1 MLKIRLSMGG
11 VRKRPVYKIVVAD
24 SRFPRDG
31 RFIEKV
37 GFFNPLLPKTKK
49 ERVNLQVERIKH
61 WISKGAKPTLR
72 VSRILGEAE
81 VFPMPPKGNNPLKA
95 IPKKDRKK
103 DKSES
108 EKPAVEVAKTEPK
121 KEESKKEAPKAA
133 KPKAESKKEETKK
146 DTVPKTKKER
156 VNLEVERIK
165 HWISKGA
172 KPTLRVSR
180 ILGEAE
186 VYPMPPKGN
195 NPLKAIP
202 KKDRKK
208 DKSEGEKPIAEGVKA
223 EPKKEEPKK
232 EAPKAATPKA
242 EPKKEE
248 PKKE

>member
-11 VRKRPVYKIVVAD
+11 AKKRPVYKIVIAD

-49 ERVNLQVERIKH
+49 ERVNI
-61 WISKGAKPTLR
+61 
-72 VSRILGEAE
+72 
-81 VFPMPPKGNNPLKA
+81 
-95 IPKKDRKK
+95 
-103 DKSES
+103 
-108 EKPAVEVAKTEPK
+108 
-121 KEESKKEAPKAA
+121 
-133 KPKAESKKEETKK
+133 
-146 DTVPKTKKER
+146 
-156 VNLEVERIK
+156 EVERIK

-180 ILGEAE
+180 ILGEAQ

-195 NPLKAIP
+195 NPQKAIP

-208 DKSEGEKPIAEGVKA
+208 DKSDGEKPTTEGVKTETKKEAPKETPKEEPKKEAPKAAPKA

-232 EAPKAATPKA
+232 EAPKAAPKA

-248 PKKE
+248 PKK

>member
-1 MLKIRLSMGG
+1 MGG
-11 VRKRPVYKIVVAD
+11 AKKRPIYKIVVAD

-49 ERVNLQVERIKH
+49 ERVNLEVERIKY

-81 VFPMPPKGNNPLKA
+81 
-95 IPKKDRKK
+95 I
-103 DKSES
+103 
-108 EKPAVEVAKTEPK
+108 
-121 KEESKKEAPKAA
+121 
-133 KPKAESKKEETKK
+133 
-146 DTVPKTKKER
+146 
-156 VNLEVERIK
+156 
-165 HWISKGA
+165 
-172 KPTLRVSR
+172 
-180 ILGEAE
+180 
-186 VYPMPPKGN
+186 YPMPPKGN

-208 DKSEGEKPIAEGVKA
+208 EKSEDEQAATEGVKA

-232 EAPKAATPKA
+232 DAPKAAVPKA

-248 PKKE
+248 PKKK

>member
-1 MLKIRLSMGG
+1 MGG
-11 VRKRPVYKIVVAD
+11 AKKRRVYKIVVAD

-49 ERVNLQVERIKH
+49 ERI
-61 WISKGAKPTLR
+61 
-72 VSRILGEAE
+72 
-81 VFPMPPKGNNPLKA
+81 
-95 IPKKDRKK
+95 
-103 DKSES
+103 
-108 EKPAVEVAKTEPK
+108 
-121 KEESKKEAPKAA
+121 
-133 KPKAESKKEETKK
+133 
-146 DTVPKTKKER
+146 
-156 VNLEVERIK
+156 NLEVERIK

-186 VYPMPPKGN
+186 ILPMPPKGN

-208 DKSEGEKPIAEGVKA
+208 EKDQGDQKPEEEPRKDEPKKEALKAAVPKAEPKKEKPKKEAIKT

-232 EAPKAATPKA
+232 E
-242 EPKKEE
+242 
-248 PKKE
+248 